1 MRQKQIK
8 THYIQWCCLHC
19 MRCDTTNPSACATS
33 CDYVVD
39 VWLISQRSPDSHRV
53 PDDPVQTLS
62 VSKNAP
68 LKSKPLETIS
78 SGYSLN
84 WDTSARFCLHADLV
98 IGSAN
103 ILSFSTSMLFLCGT
117 TKVMFYWSTSSA
129 VSKNWVGWTNCPI
142 LAVVNDFASGHLE
155 QQPTKPPNPI

>member
-8 THYIQWCCLHC
+8 THYIQWRCLHC

-62 VSKNAP
+62 VSKNAQ

-117 TKVMFYWSTSSA
+117 TKVVCFID
-129 VSKNWVGWTNCPI
+129 PR
-142 LAVVNDFASGHLE
+142 LARSVRIELAGQIVLSWLSWMISRVD
-155 QQPTKPPNPI
+155 I